1 MRVYELAKELNLKS
15 QDLIQKLRELGHS
28 VTNHFSDL
36 DEGTVRR
43 LRTIFSH
50 VKEERSRIEEN
61 RIGSTLIRRRS
72 SVPPSPAEE
81 KPSSQEPKFSSST
94 EPQKEEPP
102 SPSPHAPSPRTSESK
117 PAIAEMPVETS
128 ASEKTP
134 HPPSSV
140 SSGARIIARIELE
153 PAPPSPPTPTP
164 PASEEKEEAKKP
176 RRVVGKRLYR
186 PSRAEEQSLAKIMKL
201 REKGKKEEPATQ
213 PMKAEKRKVRI
224 GETIQVG
231 DLARAMGV
239 KSGEI
244 IKKFLE
250 MGMTVMINTIL
261 DPETA
266 AIIAS
271 EYGYEIEHVGFQEE
285 GWLKHFSVIEN
296 PQPRPPVVT
305 VMGHVDHGKTTL
317 LDTIRKAKVAQSES
331 GGITQHI
338 GAYEV
343 TLGDRRITFIDTPGH
358 EAFTALRAR
367 GASVTDIVVLVVAA
381 NDGVQPQTV
390 EAIEHARAA
399 KVPIVVAIN
408 KTDLPEAQPERIKQE
423 LSQHGLIPEEWG
435 GDTLM
440 VPISAKIGTGI
451 DKLLEAILVQADL
464 LELRADPDQKASGT
478 VIESRLDR
486 GRGPVATVVIQNG
499 TLHRGEYIV
508 CGTTYGRVRLLINSS
523 GKEVPQATPGMP
535 IEVLGLESLPQAG
548 EKLYVVEDERTAHK
562 IAENRQRKAREKEMQ
577 VMARLRLDSAFQ
589 KIQEG
594 EIRELPL
601 VIKTDVQGSME
612 AIEKL
617 IQDLNQKEKEARI
630 RIVRMG
636 VGAITESDVNLAAAS
651 NGVVIGFNIRPD
663 SKASVKAH
671 EFGVEIKVYSII
683 YDLINDLSKAL
694 SGMLTPEKK
703 EISLG
708 WAKVLQIFP
717 IKGVG
722 TVAGSKVIHGKFLRG
737 MRVRLVRNGEVLYD
751 GAIANV
757 RRFKNDVEE
766 VLEGQECGIL
776 LENFNKVAEGD
787 ELECYQVLEIRRTL
801 GAAPA

>member
-15 QDLIQKLRELGHS
+15 QDLIHKLKELGYA
-28 VTNHFSDL
+28 VTNHFSEL
-36 DEGTVRR
+36 DEGAVRR
-43 LRTIFSH
+43 IRTIFSQT
-50 VKEERSRIEEN
+50 KEEKPRIQEN
-61 RIGSTLIRRRS
+61 RIGSTLIRRRTTS
-72 SVPPSPAEE
+72 PPKEE
-81 KPSSQEPKFSSST
+81 TKPGSQEKKGEEIPPPHPPPPPPPVESERLSLQEVGEHPET
-94 EPQKEEPP
+94 KEEPQVASTP
-102 SPSPHAPSPRTSESK
+102 SPT
-117 PAIAEMPVETS
+117 
-128 ASEKTP
+128 
-134 HPPSSV
+134 
-140 SSGARIIARIELE
+140 GARIIARIELE
-153 PAPPSPPTPTP
+153 PPSPPAP
-164 PASEEKEEAKKP
+164 PPQQPSEEKEEAKKP

-213 PMKAEKRKVRI
+213 PMKAEKKKVRV

-239 KSGEI
+239 KSSDI

-250 MGMTVMINTIL
+250 MGMTVTINSIL

-271 EYGYEIEHVGFQEE
+271 EYGYEIEQVGFQEE
-285 GWLKHFSVIEN
+285 EWLKHYAVIEN

-317 LDTIRKAKVAQSES
+317 LDTIRKTRVAQSES

-343 TLGDRRITFIDTPGH
+343 MIGERKITFIDTPGH

-367 GASVTDIVVLVVAA
+367 GASVTDVVVLVVAA
-381 NDGVQPQTV
+381 NDGVQPQTI
-390 EAIEHARAA
+390 EAIQHARAA
-399 KVPIVVAIN
+399 KVPIVVAMN
-408 KTDLPEAQPERIKQE
+408 KIDLPEAQPERVKQE
-423 LSQHGLIPEEWG
+423 LTQYGLIPEEWG

-440 VPISAKIGTGI
+440 VPISAKTGEGI
-451 DKLLEAILVQADL
+451 DKLLEAILIQADL
-464 LELRADPDQKASGT
+464 LDLRADPGQKGSAT

-486 GRGPVATVVIQNG
+486 GRGPVATVIVQNG
-499 TLHRGEYIV
+499 TLRRGEYVV
-508 CGTTYGRVRLLINSS
+508 CGTTYGRVRLLIDSS
-523 GKEVPQATPGMP
+523 GKEVPLATPGMP
-535 IEVLGLESLPQAG
+535 VELLGLESLPQAG

-577 VMARLRLDSAFQ
+577 AMARLRLDTAFQ

-594 EIRELPL
+594 ESKELPL

-617 IQDLNQKEKEARI
+617 IQNLNQSEKEARI

-636 VGAITESDVNLAAAS
+636 VGAITENDVNLAAAS

-663 SKASVKAH
+663 SKASMKAH

-683 YDLINDLSKAL
+683 YDLIEDLRRAL
-694 SGMLTPEKK
+694 SGMLAPEKK
-703 EISLG
+703 EVSLG

-751 GAIANV
+751 GSIANL
-757 RRFKNDVEE
+757 RRFKNDVDE

-776 LENFNKVAEGD
+776 LENFNKVEAGD
-787 ELECYQVLEIRRTL
+787 ELECYQMIEIRRTL
-801 GAAPA
+801 GAAPS